1 MKIEIKKNEQNVPLL
16 LYEDK
21 TFEFNY
27 DSLMSFI
34 DVVFKNDEDLEF
46 TVEEGMEEYQKLLL
60 EIASDCRTE
69 DFRKA
74 VNALEEAKER
84 LEEEDRK
91 LYNSNSN

>member
-34 DVVFKNDEDLEF
+34 DVVFKNDENLEF

-74 VNALEEAKER
+74 VNALEEVKER